1 MRRAVVACLVV
12 ASLIT
17 MTSAGFQPVNSQA
30 FTTATSTQQ
39 QTYITFDYA
48 TSTMSVTVFTVRFVS
63 VTSFFTYMT
72 VQFTTLT
79 SFVTRTQVIYTT
91 TRSPDNYPAP
101 ALRGPL
107 LQNGTFLRKT
117 TFKDCHASFTLFL
130 RNASYGPV
138 ELLQSRCLI

>member
-117 TFKDCHASFTLFL
+117 TFKACDAASTLFL
-130 RNASYGPV
+130 WNASFGPV
-138 ELLQSRCLI
+138 ELLQSRCLV